1 MLTIGEDTGGYA
13 KRYRC
18 PLGIYLM
25 TVLSSLY
32 SIIMDRAINA
42 PGHGWICFGTKCK
55 DKYYLKGQMELVD
68 KLASDDTTT
77 IGMLHSA
84 SKDVSIRFLD
94 QCLNILNN
102 KEILNG
108 LKGSKII

>member
-1 MLTIGEDTGGYA
+1 MVHLLKTFLESVKLVSGMLTIGEDTGGYA

-42 PGHGWICFGTKCK
+42 PGHRWICFGTKCK
-55 DKYYLKGQMELVD
+55 DKYYLKG
-68 KLASDDTTT
+68 
-77 IGMLHSA
+77 
-84 SKDVSIRFLD
+84 
-94 QCLNILNN
+94 
-102 KEILNG
+102 
-108 LKGSKII
+108 